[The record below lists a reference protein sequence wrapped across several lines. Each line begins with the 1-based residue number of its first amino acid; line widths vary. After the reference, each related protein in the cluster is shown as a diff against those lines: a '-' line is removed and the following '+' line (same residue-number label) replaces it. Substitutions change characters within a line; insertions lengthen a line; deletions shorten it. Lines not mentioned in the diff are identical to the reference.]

1 MSASRDVRVAVMG
14 AGAVGC
20 YYGAVLARAGHPV
33 TLIGRPA
40 LAEAVAE
47 RGLVLDTARGRETVA
62 VKAATGPEGV
72 AGADCVLVC
81 VKSGD
86 TEEAGRQMRPHLA
99 PEAVILSLQNGV
111 DNGERLAATLGRP
124 VVPVAVYVAT
134 AMEGAGH
141 VRHHGRGDLI
151 LGAGGE
157 GVAAHLNAAG
167 IPATVSDRVRDAL
180 WAKLTINCAWNALSA
195 LGGKPYGPLFASGGV
210 ASVLADVTAECL
222 AVARASDVRLPDTML
237 DEVRA
242 IATTMAA
249 QHSST
254 AQDLAR
260 GRRTE
265 IDHLNGYV
273 VREGERLGIPT
284 PANRVL
290 HTLVK
295 LVEGGEKA
303 SENPSPPWRA

>member
-1 MSASRDVRVAVMG
+1 MKAGAQGFTVAVMG

-20 YYGAVLARAGHPV
+20 YYGAVLAKAGHAV

-40 LAEAVAE
+40 LAAAVSGA
-47 RGLVLDTARGRETVA
+47 GLVLETAAGRETVSLGA
-62 VKAATGPEGV
+62 VAEADGV
-72 AGADCVLVC
+72 AGADLVLVC

-86 TEEAGRQMRPHLA
+86 TETAGRAMLPHLA
-99 PEAVILSLQNGV
+99 PGAVVLSLQNGV
-111 DNGERLAATLGRP
+111 DNGERLGAVIGRP

-134 AMEGAGH
+134 EMAGAGH

-151 LGAGGE
+151 LGAGE
-157 GVAAHLNAAG
+157 ASERIAAILTASG

-195 LGGKPYGPLFASGGV
+195 VGGRPYGRLFAAEGV
-210 ASVLADVTAECL
+210 GAVLADVVSECR
-222 AVARASDVRLPDTML
+222 AVAEASGIRLPEDML
-237 DEVRA
+237 AKVEA
-242 IATTMAA
+242 IAGTMAE
-249 QHSST
+249 QRSST

-265 IDHLNGYV
+265 IDHLNGYI
-273 VREGERLGIPT
+273 VREGARLGIPT

-295 LVEGGEKA
+295 LVEPGKV
-303 SENPSPPWRA
+303 

>member
-1 MSASRDVRVAVMG
+1 MSRMPSSRIAVMG

-20 YYGAVLARAGHPV
+20 YYGAVLAKAGHAV

-40 LAEAVAE
+40 LAAAVAE
-47 RGLVLDTARGRETVA
+47 RGLALETAAGREA
-62 VKAATGPEGV
+62 IPLRAATDAGAV
-72 AGADCVLVC
+72 AGAEIVFVC

-86 TEEAGRQMRPHLA
+86 TETAGRAMLAHLA

-111 DNGERLAATLGRP
+111 DNGERLAAVIGRP

-134 AMEGAGH
+134 EMVGAGH

-157 GVAAHLNAAG
+157 RVAERLTAAG

-180 WAKLTINCAWNALSA
+180 WAKLTVNCAWNALSA
-195 LGGKPYGPLFASGGV
+195 LGGKPYGALFASQGV
-210 ASVLADVTAECL
+210 EAVLADVVAECL
-222 AVARASDVRLPDTML
+222 AVAAATGVRLPEDML
-237 DEVRA
+237 DQVRA
-242 IATTMAA
+242 IARTMAE
-249 QHSST
+249 QRSST

-260 GRRTE
+260 GKRTE
-265 IDHLNGYV
+265 IDHLNGAV
-273 VREGERLGIPT
+273 VRAGERLGIPT

-295 LVEGGEKA
+295 LVE
-303 SENPSPPWRA
+303 

>member
-1 MSASRDVRVAVMG
+1 MSLETGAQPLRVAVMG

-20 YYGAVLARAGHPV
+20 YYGAVLAKAGHPV
-33 TLIGRPA
+33 TLIGRPPLVA
-40 LAEAVAE
+40 AVAAD
-47 RGLVLDTARGRETVA
+47 GLVLETAAGRDRVPLRAVA
-62 VKAATGPEGV
+62 GAEGV
-72 AGADCVLVC
+72 AGAELVLVC

-86 TEEAGRQMRPHLA
+86 TEAAGRAMVPHLG
-99 PEAVILSLQNGV
+99 PEAMILSLQNGV
-111 DNGERLAATLGRP
+111 DNAERLAAVIGRP

-134 AMEGAGH
+134 EMAGPGH

-151 LGAGGE
+151 LGE
-157 GVAAHLNAAG
+157 GPQSGRIAAALSAAG
-167 IPATVSDRVRDAL
+167 IPASVSDRVRDAL

-195 LGGKPYGPLFASGGV
+195 LGERTYGALFASEGV
-210 ASVLADVTAECL
+210 EVVLAEVTAECR
-222 AVARASDVRLPDTML
+222 AVAEACDVRLPEDML
-237 DEVRA
+237 AQVRA
-242 IATTMAA
+242 IARTMAE
-249 QHSST
+249 QRSST

-273 VREGERLGIPT
+273 IRQGERLGVPT

-295 LVEGGEKA
+295 LAE
-303 SENPSPPWRA
+303 

>member
-1 MSASRDVRVAVMG
+1 MSLETGAQPLRVAVMG

-20 YYGAVLARAGHPV
+20 YYGAVLAKAGHPV
-33 TLIGRPA
+33 TLIGRPPLVA
-40 LAEAVAE
+40 AVAAD
-47 RGLVLDTARGRETVA
+47 GLVLETAAGRDRVPLRAVA
-62 VKAATGPEGV
+62 GAEGV
-72 AGADCVLVC
+72 AGAELVLVC

-86 TEEAGRQMRPHLA
+86 TEAAGRAMVPHLG

-111 DNGERLAATLGRP
+111 DNGERLAAVIGRP

-134 AMEGAGH
+134 EMAGPCH

-151 LGAGGE
+151 LGE
-157 GVAAHLNAAG
+157 GPQSGRVAAALSAAG
-167 IPATVSDRVRDAL
+167 IPASVSDRVRDAL

-195 LGGKPYGPLFASGGV
+195 LGERTYGALFASEGV
-210 ASVLADVTAECL
+210 QALLAEVTAECR
-222 AVARASDVRLPDTML
+222 AVAEACDVRLPEDML
-237 DEVRA
+237 AQVRA
-242 IATTMAA
+242 IARTMAE
-249 QHSST
+249 QRSST

-273 VREGERLGIPT
+273 IRQGERLGVPT

-295 LVEGGEKA
+295 LAE
-303 SENPSPPWRA
+303 

>member
-1 MSASRDVRVAVMG
+1 MSQARDTCVAVMG

-20 YYGAVLARAGHPV
+20 YYGALLAKAGHPV
-33 TLIGRPA
+33 TLIGRQA
-40 LAEAVAE
+40 LADSVAE
-47 RGLVLDTARGRETVA
+47 RGLILDTSQGRESVRLTA
-62 VKAATGPEGV
+62 VTGPEGV
-72 AGADCVLVC
+72 AGADLVLVC

-86 TEEAGRQMRPHLA
+86 TEEAGRLMLPHLSRG
-99 PEAVILSLQNGV
+99 AVILSLQNGV
-111 DNGERLAATLGRP
+111 DNGERLSQVIGRP

-151 LGAGGE
+151 LGTGGE
-157 GVAAHLNAAG
+157 GVAEHLNAAG

-180 WAKLTINCAWNALSA
+180 WTKLTINCAWNALSA
-195 LGGKPYGPLFASGGV
+195 LGGQPYGRLFASEGV
-210 ASVLADVTAECL
+210 AAVLVDVTAECL
-222 AVARASDVRLPDTML
+222 AVAGASDVRLPEDML
-237 DEVRA
+237 AQVRA
-242 IATTMAA
+242 IATTMAG
-249 QHSST
+249 QRSST

-265 IDHLNGYV
+265 IDHLNGFV
-273 VREGERLGIPT
+273 VRAGERLGIPT

-295 LVEGGEKA
+295 LAEAGG
-303 SENPSPPWRA
+303 R

>member
-1 MSASRDVRVAVMG
+1 MSQAQPMRVAVMG

-33 TLIGRPA
+33 TLIGRPT
-40 LAEAVAE
+40 LVEAVAV
-47 RGLVLDTARGRETVA
+47 RGLVLDTAEGRESLPLDA
-62 VKAATGPEGV
+62 VTGPDGV
-72 AGADCVLVC
+72 AGADLVLVC

-86 TEEAGRQMRPHLA
+86 TEEAGRLMRPHLA

-111 DNGERLAATLGRP
+111 DNGERLAAVLGRP

-134 AMEGAGH
+134 AMEGAGR

-151 LGAGGE
+151 LGAGGQA
-157 GVAAHLNAAG
+157 VTAQLNAAG

-195 LGGKPYGPLFASGGV
+195 LGGKPYGRLFASEGV
-210 ASVLADVTAECL
+210 AAVLADVTAECL
-222 AVARASDVRLPDTML
+222 AVAKASDVHLPEDML
-237 DEVRA
+237 VQVRA
-242 IATTMAA
+242 IAATMAE
-249 QHSST
+249 QRSST

-265 IDHLNGYV
+265 IDHLNGYI
-273 VREGERLGIPT
+273 VRQGERLGIPT

-295 LVEGGEKA
+295 LVE
-303 SENPSPPWRA
+303 P

>member
-1 MSASRDVRVAVMG
+1 MNRAQSPRFAVMG

-20 YYGAVLARAGHPV
+20 YYGAVLAKAGHAV
-33 TLIGRPA
+33 TLVGRPA
-40 LAEAVAE
+40 LVAAVAAG
-47 RGLVLDTARGRETVA
+47 GLVLETAAGRESLFVRA
-62 VKAATGPEGV
+62 VEDAAGV
-72 AGADCVLVC
+72 VGADVILVC

-86 TEEAGRQMRPHLA
+86 TAEAGRAMAPHLA
-99 PEAVILSLQNGV
+99 PDAVILSLQNGV
-111 DNGERLAATLGRP
+111 DNGERLAAVLGRP

-134 AMEGAGH
+134 EMAGPGH

-151 LGAGGE
+151 LGPGGE
-157 GVAAHLNAAG
+157 RAAAALAAAG
-167 IPATVSDRVRDAL
+167 IPATVSDRVREAL

-195 LGGKPYGPLFASGGV
+195 LGERPYGALFVSPGV
-210 ASVLADVTAECL
+210 EAVLADVTAECL
-222 AVARASDVRLPDTML
+222 AVAAAADMRLPEDML
-237 DEVRA
+237 AQVRA
-242 IATTMAA
+242 IAGTMAE
-249 QHSST
+249 QRSST

-273 VREGERLGIPT
+273 VREGERLGVPT

-295 LVEGGEKA
+295 LME
-303 SENPSPPWRA
+303 

>member
-1 MSASRDVRVAVMG
+1 MSAGSPPLQVAVMG

-20 YYGAVLARAGHPV
+20 YYGAVLAGAGHVV
-33 TLIGRPA
+33 TLVGRPA
-40 LAEAVAE
+40 LVAAVAE
-47 RGLVLDTARGRETVA
+47 RGLILETAGARGTVPLRA
-62 VKAATGPEGV
+62 VADPSGV
-72 AGADCVLVC
+72 AGADLVLVC

-86 TEEAGRQMRPHLA
+86 TEAAGRGMTPHLA
-99 PEAVILSLQNGV
+99 PEAVVLSLQNGV
-111 DNGERLAATLGRP
+111 DNGERLAAMIGRP

-134 AMEGAGH
+134 EMAGPGH

-151 LGAGGE
+151 LGAGE
-157 GVAAHLNAAG
+157 ASERIARVLSSSG
-167 IPATVSDRVRDAL
+167 IPATVSDQVRAAL

-195 LGGKPYGPLFASGGV
+195 LGGKPYGRLYAAEGV
-210 ASVLADVTAECL
+210 GEVLADVTAECL
-222 AVARASDVRLPDTML
+222 AVARASGVSLPEDMPAQV
-237 DEVRA
+237 EA
-242 IATTMAA
+242 IARTMTG
-249 QHSST
+249 QRSST

-273 VREGERLGIPT
+273 IRQGARLGIPT

-295 LVEGGEKA
+295 LVEPDA
-303 SENPSPPWRA
+303 R

>member
-1 MSASRDVRVAVMG
+1 MSEARTMRVAVMG

-20 YYGAVLARAGHPV
+20 YYGAVLAKAGHPV

-47 RGLVLDTARGRETVA
+47 RGLVLDTAQGRETIALNA
-62 VKAATGPEGV
+62 VTGPEGV

-86 TEEAGRQMRPHLA
+86 TEEAGRSMRPHLA
-99 PEAVILSLQNGV
+99 PGAVILSLQNGV
-111 DNGERLAATLGRP
+111 DNGERLASILGRP

-151 LGAGGE
+151 LGPGGE
-157 GVAAHLNAAG
+157 EVAAHLNAAG
-167 IPATVSDRVRDAL
+167 IPATVSERVRDAL

-195 LGGKPYGPLFASGGV
+195 LGGQPYGRLFAGEGV
-210 ASVLADVTAECL
+210 AALLADVTAECR
-222 AVARASDVRLPDTML
+222 AVAQASGVRLPEDML
-237 DEVRA
+237 DQVRA
-242 IATTMAA
+242 IARTMAE
-249 QHSST
+249 QRSST

-265 IDHLNGYV
+265 IDHLNGLV

-290 HTLVK
+290 HTLVR
-295 LVEGGEKA
+295 LVE
-303 SENPSPPWRA
+303 P